1 MLSMTKM
8 IMGHVRT
15 ASRRVVGFFG
25 LAVLVA
31 ACDPSALGVNT
42 AGPRVSTDGPV
53 TVALLVPG
61 GSSDAGRNT
70 LATNLENAAR
80 LAISDLQGVQINL
93 RVYNTGG
100 SAGQAAS
107 MAEQAIADGASII
120 LGPVFGDAAA
130 AAGRVAAQRN
140 VNVLSFSNNTAIAGG
155 NVFVLGATFENTAE
169 RILSYAVSQD
179 KGRFAVVAER
189 TEEGRIA
196 EAAIRAAASRTSA
209 TLTQSVSYEFSQQGV
224 VNALPQI
231 SSAVRSGGAQSI
243 FFTANTAGALPL
255 LAQLLP
261 ENNVRPSDYQ
271 FLGLTRWDIPAATLS
286 LSGVQ
291 GSWFALPDP
300 ALSRQFEARYSAAYG
315 DAPHPIAALGY
326 DGIAAVGALLRT
338 GGANALSGAS
348 LTQGSG
354 FLGVNGAFRL
364 RSDGTNERALA
375 IAAIQNNEV
384 VIIDPAPRGFTGSG
398 F

>member
-1 MLSMTKM
+1 MLSMTKL
-8 IMGHVRT
+8 IMGHVRF
-15 ASRRVVGFFG
+15 ASRKAAGFFG

-31 ACDPSALGVNT
+31 ACDPAAVGVT
-42 AGPRVSTDGPV
+42 TTGPRVNPNAPV

-93 RVYNTGG
+93 RVYNTAG
-100 SAGQAAS
+100 SANQAATVT
-107 MAEQAIADGASII
+107 AQAISDGASII

-130 AAGRVAAQRN
+130 ASGRVAAQRN
-140 VNVLSFSNNTAIAGG
+140 INVLSFSNNTAIAGG
-155 NVFVLGATFENTAE
+155 NVFVLGATFQNTAE
-169 RILSYAVSQD
+169 RILSYAVRQG
-179 KGRFAVVAER
+179 KGRVTIVAER
-189 TEEGRIA
+189 TEEGRAA
-196 EAAIRAAASRTSA
+196 EAAIRAAAARSSA
-209 TLTQSVSYEFSQQGV
+209 TLTQTVTYDFSQQGV

-231 SSAVRSGGAQSI
+231 SSTVRSGGAQSI

-271 FLGLTRWDIPAATLS
+271 YIGLTRWDIPSATLS

-291 GSWFALPDP
+291 GGWFALPDP
-300 ALSRQFEARYSAAYG
+300 ALSRQFEARYTAAYG
-315 DAPHPIAALGY
+315 SAPHPIAALGY

-338 GGANALSGAS
+338 GGANALTTAS

-364 RSDGTNERALA
+364 RNDGTNERALA
-375 IAAIQNNEV
+375 IASIQNNEV

>member
-1 MLSMTKM
+1 MLSMTKL
-8 IMGHVRT
+8 IMGHVRF
-15 ASRRVVGFFG
+15 ASRKAAGFFG

-31 ACDPSALGVNT
+31 ACDPAAVGVT
-42 AGPRVSTDGPV
+42 TTGPRVNPNAPV

-93 RVYNTGG
+93 RVYNTAG
-100 SAGQAAS
+100 SANQAATVT
-107 MAEQAIADGASII
+107 AQAISDGASII

-130 AAGRVAAQRN
+130 ASGRVAAQRN
-140 VNVLSFSNNTAIAGG
+140 INVLSFSNNTAIAGG
-155 NVFVLGATFENTAE
+155 NVFVLGATFQNTAE
-169 RILSYAVSQD
+169 RILSYAVRQG
-179 KGRFAVVAER
+179 KGRVTIVAER
-189 TEEGRIA
+189 TEEGRAA
-196 EAAIRAAASRTSA
+196 EAAIRAAAARSSA
-209 TLTQSVSYEFSQQGV
+209 TLTQTVTYDFSQQGV

-231 SSAVRSGGAQSI
+231 SSTVRSGGAQSI

-271 FLGLTRWDIPAATLS
+271 YIGLTRWDIPSATLS

-291 GSWFALPDP
+291 GGWFALPDP
-300 ALSRQFEARYSAAYG
+300 ALSRQFEARYTAAYG
-315 DAPHPIAALGY
+315 SAPHPIAALAY

-338 GGANALSGAS
+338 GGANALTTAS

-364 RSDGTNERALA
+364 RNDGTNERALA
-375 IAAIQNNEV
+375 IASIQNNEV

>member
-1 MLSMTKM
+1 MLSMTKL
-8 IMGHVRT
+8 IMGHVRF
-15 ASRRVVGFFG
+15 ASRKVVGFFG

-31 ACDPSALGVNT
+31 ACDPAAVGVTT
-42 AGPRVSTDGPV
+42 AGPRVNPNAPV

-93 RVYNTGG
+93 RVYNTAG
-100 SAGQAAS
+100 SASQAATVT
-107 MAEQAIADGASII
+107 AQAISDGASII

-130 AAGRVAAQRN
+130 ASGRVAAQRN
-140 VNVLSFSNNTAIAGG
+140 INVLSFSNNTAIAGG
-155 NVFVLGATFENTAE
+155 NVFVLGATFQNTAE
-169 RILSYAVSQD
+169 RILSHAVRQG
-179 KGRFAVVAER
+179 KGRVTIVAER
-189 TEEGRIA
+189 TEEGRVA
-196 EAAIRAAASRTSA
+196 EAAIRAAAARTSA
-209 TLTQSVSYEFSQQGV
+209 TLTQTVTYDFSQQGV

-271 FLGLTRWDIPAATLS
+271 FLGLTRWDIPSATLS

-291 GSWFALPDP
+291 GGWFALPDP
-300 ALSRQFEARYSAAYG
+300 ALSRQFEARYTAAYG
-315 DAPHPIAALGY
+315 SAPHPIAALGY

-338 GGANALSGAS
+338 GGANALTTAS

-354 FLGVNGAFRL
+354 FMGVNGAFRL
-364 RSDGTNERALA
+364 RGDGTSERALA
-375 IAAIQNNEV
+375 IASIQNNEV

>member
-1 MLSMTKM
+1 MLSMTKL
-8 IMGHVRT
+8 IMGHVRF
-15 ASRRVVGFFG
+15 ASRKVAGFFG

-31 ACDPSALGVNT
+31 ACDPAAVGVT
-42 AGPRVSTDGPV
+42 TTGPRVNPNAPV

-93 RVYNTGG
+93 RVYNTAG
-100 SAGQAAS
+100 SANQAATVT
-107 MAEQAIADGASII
+107 AQAISDGASII

-130 AAGRVAAQRN
+130 ASGRVAAQRN
-140 VNVLSFSNNTAIAGG
+140 INVLSFSNNTAIAGG
-155 NVFVLGATFENTAE
+155 NVFVLGATFQNTAE
-169 RILSYAVSQD
+169 RILSYAVRQG
-179 KGRFAVVAER
+179 KGRVTIVAER
-189 TEEGRIA
+189 TEEGRAA
-196 EAAIRAAASRTSA
+196 EAAIRAAAARSSA
-209 TLTQSVSYEFSQQGV
+209 TLTQTVTYDFSQQGV

-231 SSAVRSGGAQSI
+231 SSTVRSGGAQSI

-271 FLGLTRWDIPAATLS
+271 YIGLTRWDIPSATLS

-291 GSWFALPDP
+291 GGWFALPDP
-300 ALSRQFEARYSAAYG
+300 ALSRQFEARYTAAYG
-315 DAPHPIAALGY
+315 SAPHPIAALGY

-338 GGANALSGAS
+338 GGANALTTAS

-364 RSDGTNERALA
+364 RNDGTNERALA
-375 IAAIQNNEV
+375 IASIQNNEV

>member
-1 MLSMTKM
+1 MLSMTKR
-8 IMGHVRT
+8 IIGHVRFTTRRT
-15 ASRRVVGFFG
+15 AGFLG
-25 LAVLVA
+25 LATLVA
-31 ACDPSALGVNT
+31 ACDPAAMGTT
-42 AGPRVSTDGPV
+42 AGPRVNPDAPV

-70 LATNLENAAR
+70 LAANLENATR
-80 LAISDLQGVQINL
+80 MAIADLQGVRIDL
-93 RVYNTGG
+93 RVYNTAG
-100 SAGQAAS
+100 SPTRAAEVT
-107 MAEQAIADGASII
+107 AQAISDGASVI

-140 VNVLSFSNNTAIAGG
+140 INVLSFSNNTGIAGG
-155 NVFVLGATFENTAE
+155 NVFVLGATFENTAQ
-169 RILSYAVSQD
+169 RMLSYAAAQG
-179 KGRFAVVAER
+179 KGRVAIVAER
-189 TEEGRIA
+189 TAEGRAA
-196 EAAIRAAASRTSA
+196 ETAIRTAAARTA
-209 TLTQSVSYEFSQQGV
+209 ANLTGTVTYDFSQQGV

-261 ENNVRPSDYQ
+261 ENSVRPSDYQ
-271 FLGLTRWDIPAATLS
+271 FMGLTRWDIPAATLS

-291 GSWFALPDP
+291 GGWFALPDP
-300 ALSRQFEARYSAAYG
+300 ALTRQFEARYTAAYG
-315 DAPHPIAALGY
+315 AAPHPIAGLGY
-326 DGIAAVGALLRT
+326 DGIAAIGALIRN
-338 GGANALSGAS
+338 GGSDALTRAS

-375 IAAIQNNEV
+375 IASIENNEV
-384 VIIDPAPRGFTGSG
+384 VIIDPAPRSFTGTG